1 MTDLEKL
8 LKLIKDRPVSTEIRL
23 YEKGMFEGDI
33 VITINKTKSFFFD
46 GKGRC
51 TDFYLFGNADNLEE
65 AFEELEKELAA

>member
-8 LKLIKDRPVSTEIRL
+8 LKLIKDRPVNAEIRL
-23 YEKGMFEGDI
+23 YEKGLFEGDI
-33 VITINKTKSFFFD
+33 VITINKTKSFFFN

-51 TDFYLFGNADNLEE
+51 TDFYLFGNADNLKE

>member
-23 YEKGMFEGDI
+23 YEGDI

-46 GKGRC
+46 GKGKC

>member
-8 LKLIKDRPVSTEIRL
+8 LKLIKERPGNTEIRL
-23 YEKGMFEGDI
+23 YERGLFEGDI

-51 TDFYLFGNADNLEE
+51 TDFYLFGNADNVEE
-65 AFEELEKELAA
+65 AFEELEKELEA